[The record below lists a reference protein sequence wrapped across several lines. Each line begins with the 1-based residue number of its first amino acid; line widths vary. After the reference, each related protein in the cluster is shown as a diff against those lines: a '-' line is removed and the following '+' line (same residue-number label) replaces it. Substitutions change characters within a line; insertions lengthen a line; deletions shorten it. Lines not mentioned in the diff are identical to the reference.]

1 MPTRHTTAK
10 LPAELPDA
18 KTVVIRE
25 GETVAEAQARARRF
39 YEKAMALRGKIKLDI
54 DLDELRGRRRH

>member
-10 LPAELPDA
+10 LPAEAPDS
-18 KTVVIRE
+18 KTVVTRE
-25 GETVAEAQARARRF
+25 GETVAEAEARARRF
-39 YEKAMALRGKIKLDI
+39 YEKLKALQGKIKLDI